1 MEYFNGVRDVDVS
14 DIDCLK
20 NMTQETANAIATG
33 PQDAFFTLL
42 DNFNHELKNFK
53 QVCPKEMIDK
63 LSNPLS
69 LKTNI
74 SKAI

>member
-42 DNFNHELKNFK
+42 DNF
-53 QVCPKEMIDK
+53 
-63 LSNPLS
+63 PL
-69 LKTNI
+69 LFWKFV
-74 SKAI
+74 